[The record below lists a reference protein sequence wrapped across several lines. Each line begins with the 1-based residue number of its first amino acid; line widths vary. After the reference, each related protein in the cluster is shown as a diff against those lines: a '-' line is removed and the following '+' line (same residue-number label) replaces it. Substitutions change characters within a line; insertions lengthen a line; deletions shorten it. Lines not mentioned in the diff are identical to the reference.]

1 MAWVGRDLRDHRA
14 PIPLGLVATQQLR
27 LVATQQLRLP
37 GVPCNL
43 AMSTSRDGAS
53 TASLDISASV

>member
-14 PIPLGLVATQQLR
+14 PIPLG

-53 TASLDISASV
+53 TASLGSSASV